1 MPVEDLRLEASLIAA
16 HAELKRARSCLET
29 EAAAAKISLAESIA
43 ENQAILEINLDSGLL
58 QQSVEILV
66 RSDYMS
72 EAVFETLVQNT
83 TPIFVYGITD
93 GQLNEEDLLF
103 VAKFQESH
111 PNDAVFFVHMTEDAT
126 SSTRV
131 ARVRSHTKGFD
142 RRCQTVKG
150 PKKQFKSGDSAFK
163 IFCQLHDLNFLNMK
177 PASEH
182 MGGRRERP
190 RSYTVLSNGENVRR
204 DG

>member
-1 MPVEDLRLEASLIAA
+1 LIAA
-16 HAELKRARSCLET
+16 HAALKRARSRLET
-29 EAAAAKISLAESIA
+29 EAAAAKINLAESIA
-43 ENQAILEINLDSGLL
+43 ENQAILEVNLDSCLL

-66 RSDYMS
+66 RSDCMS

-83 TPIFVYGITD
+83 TPIFLYGITES
-93 GQLNEEDLLF
+93 QLNEEELLF
-103 VAKFQESH
+103 VAKFREAH

-131 ARVRSHTKGFD
+131 ARVRSHTN
-142 RRCQTVKG
+142 RRCQTAKG
-150 PKKQFKSGDSAFK
+150 PKKHVKSGDSAFK
-163 IFCQLHDLNFLNMK
+163 IFCQLHSLNFLDMK
-177 PASEH
+177 PACEH